1 MLSTKN
7 EQQFCNKNE
16 TGGHTKI
23 WPNQARLPT
32 RSTILEFQ
40 KSNTQTT
47 LSGKAG
53 QCVNQNNE

>member
-16 TGGHTKI
+16 TGGRKKL

-32 RSTILEFQ
+32 SSTIPEI
-40 KSNTQTT
+40 KHTNYT
-47 LSGKAG
+47 
-53 QCVNQNNE
+53 